1 MRVFDAGP
9 NPGHRPPFEVD
20 GGLHVPPVD
29 QPARVEAL
37 RAGLAGLPGLSFA
50 PVELIDPARLSP
62 LHDPGYVAFL
72 RDTCAELAA
81 ARTPDREPALYPSVF
96 PFRPGQQARLP
107 KARMGEYCFDT
118 YTPLVAGT
126 FDAALRMASAA
137 LKAADAVASGEPES
151 YALGRPPG
159 HHAERARCGGY
170 SYLNG
175 TALAADRL
183 SRLGPVAVLDV
194 DVHHGNGT
202 QHLFYDWPEVLTVS
216 IHGDPAGLFPYFS
229 GYSDETGTGRGLG
242 FNRNLPL
249 PPKTDDRG
257 YQPALETALEAI
269 GRHRP
274 AFLVVALGFDAH
286 VDDPIGGLGLST
298 EYFGR
303 MAGTIRQLAVPTVL
317 VQEGGYGLG
326 VLGACAA
333 AFVRGIGE
341 LTTEA
346 QRHRE
351 DRRQV

>member
-1 MRVFDAGP
+1 MRVIDAGP
-9 NPGHRPPFEVD
+9 SPGHRPPFEVA
-20 GGLHVPPVD
+20 GGLHVPPAD
-29 QPARVEAL
+29 LPARVEAL
-37 RAGLAGLPGLSFA
+37 RAGLAGVPGLHFTE
-50 PVELIDPARLSP
+50 VEPIDPAAVCP

-96 PFRPGQQARLP
+96 PFRAGQHARIP
-107 KARMGEYCFDT
+107 KARMGEFCFDT

-126 FDAALRMASAA
+126 FDAALRMAGAA
-137 LKAADAVASGEPES
+137 LMAADAVAAGES
-151 YALGRPPG
+151 VAYALGRPPG

-202 QHLFYDWPEVLTVS
+202 QHLFYDRADVLTVS
-216 IHGDPAGLFPYFS
+216 LHGDPAGLFPYFS
-229 GYSDETGTGRGLG
+229 GYADETGTGRGLG

-249 PPKTDDRG
+249 PPKTDDQA
-257 YQPALETALEAI
+257 YQPALETALDVIA
-269 GRHRP
+269 RHRP

-286 VDDPIGGLGLST
+286 VDDPIGGLALTT

-303 MAGTIRQLAVPTVL
+303 LAGTIRQLGVPTVL

-326 VLGACAA
+326 ALGACAA
-333 AFVRGIGE
+333 AFVRGG
-341 LTTEA
+341 LA
-346 QRHRE
+346 
-351 DRRQV
+351 

>member
-1 MRVFDAGP
+1 MRVIDAGP

-20 GGLHVPPVD
+20 GGCVGPPSDV
-29 QPARVEAL
+29 PARIDAL
-37 RAGLAGLPGLSFA
+37 RTGLSGVPGLHFA
-50 PVELIDPARLSP
+50 EPALLDPAALAP
-62 LHDPGYVAFL
+62 LHDPGYVVFL
-72 RDTCAELAA
+72 RDGCAELAA
-81 ARTPDREPALYPSVF
+81 AGTPALLPSVF
-96 PFRPGQQARLP
+96 PYRPGQHARVL
-107 KARMGEYCFDT
+107 KARYGEYCFDT
-118 YTPLVAGT
+118 YTPLLPGT

-137 LKAADAVASGEPES
+137 VGAAEAVAAGELAA

-202 QHLFYDWPEVLTVS
+202 QHLFYDRADVLTVS

-229 GYSDETGTGRGLG
+229 GYADETGTGRGLG
-242 FNRNLPL
+242 SNRNLPL
-249 PPKTDDRG
+249 PPKTADAG
-257 YQPALETALEAI
+257 YQPALEMALEVI

-286 VDDPIGGLGLST
+286 VDDPIGGLALST

-303 MAGTIRQLAVPTVL
+303 MAGTIRQLGAPTVL
-317 VQEGGYGLG
+317 VQEGGYGRA
-326 VLGACAA
+326 VLGECAA
-333 AFVRGIGE
+333 AFVRGI
-341 LTTEA
+341 
-346 QRHRE
+346 R
-351 DRRQV
+351 